1 MPFKRTLCRQPKLL
15 ACLLL
20 VTASCRQYH
29 AFVLT
34 PSYRQPSISR
44 DGRQHFH
51 DSVLHQI
58 ARTFDPMAG
67 HAPAVGS
74 TASASKS
81 SNRLPLLTRE
91 ETDQLLA
98 QTVELRRI
106 RSLESEIEALTT
118 SPSTTSSLSAS
129 ASSPSFAHF
138 WSLSKQKRLSQVA
151 GYGDDV
157 QALHEAIEKGQHAR
171 ETLVTRNIGLV
182 RAVVNDV
189 LGSRHRRIQNLSLED
204 LRQEGAI
211 GLARAVDG
219 WNPEIGGVF
228 STYAYY
234 WIRGSVLRCI
244 SNQDELVR
252 VPEHINMAVR
262 KLNQAQY
269 NSGLIMDEEEEED
282 YGYFS
287 AHPQQGIKSAEE
299 LVKETGLTY
308 RQVEEAMK
316 VRQRRKGGV
325 LSFESWMQQG
335 RNFET
340 DLMSSSPSAISDDN
354 DSLQLSMETVEYI
367 RDTLS
372 RYLRP
377 KEMEALSWRY
387 GLRTTE
393 GASKNRSYKT
403 AKDAP
408 VPGKWGEAMSFV
420 EVGKQMKVSAEY
432 CRRLCHGAI
441 GKLRRAAEEGIIS
454 PSLLFQT

>member
-1 MPFKRTLCRQPKLL
+1 M
-15 ACLLL
+15 A
-20 VTASCRQYH
+20 
-29 AFVLT
+29 
-34 PSYRQPSISR
+34 PSSRQPSISR
-44 DGRQHFH
+44 DERRSFR
-51 DSVLHQI
+51 DSVLRHS
-58 ARTFDPMAG
+58 ARTFDTVAG
-67 HAPAVGS
+67 HATVENAPG
-74 TASASKS
+74 ASKS
-81 SNRLPLLTRE
+81 LNRIPLLTRE

-98 QTVELRRI
+98 ETVELRRI
-106 RSLESEIEALTT
+106 RSLDNEIAAWTT
-118 SPSTTSSLSAS
+118 SPSTTSSLAAS
-129 ASSPSFAHF
+129 TSTSSIHF
-138 WSLSKQKRLSQVA
+138 WPLSQQQRLSQVA

-157 QALHEAIEKGQHAR
+157 QALNEAMERGQHAR
-171 ETLVTRNIGLV
+171 ETLVTRNMGLV

-189 LGSRHRRIQNLSLED
+189 LGGRHRRIQNLSMED
-204 LRQEGAI
+204 LWQEGAI

-252 VPEHINMAVR
+252 VPEHVNMAVR
-262 KLNQAQY
+262 KLNQAQF
-269 NSGLIMDEEEEED
+269 NSGFILDEEEEDD

-287 AHPQQGIKSAEE
+287 AHPQQGFKSAEE
-299 LVKETGLTY
+299 LAKETGLTH

-316 VRQRRKGGV
+316 VRQRRKVGV
-325 LSFESWMQQG
+325 LSFEAWMQQG

-340 DLMSSSPSAISDDN
+340 DLMSSSPSSMSVDN
-354 DSLQLSMETVEYI
+354 DSLQLSMETVEYL

-393 GASKNRSYKT
+393 GASKNRSYKM